1 MYRNI
6 SFLFFKGHRDRI
18 SHITCWIKEQ
28 LNCSSFLFF
37 LCLQQRSWPRLHLKP
52 PTARRE
58 PCQTSPQVSRLPSAC
73 HPRLPAPHPRMA
85 SATRRATPPSAPR
98 AKWPRWP
105 PPRVCPLHLPWP
117 GPSPRPG
124 RPPSRPARGPVYL
137 LLSPP
142 APLARVH
149 SHWTIRQV
157 SWTVCHQEKACPQVC
172 LLLVSGPND
181 NCLTHYRYIGVFFP
195 LRHST

>member
-1 MYRNI
+1 MYEYFF
-6 SFLFFKGHRDRI
+6 SFFSKATETEYLAFSTG
-18 SHITCWIKEQ
+18 WIKEQ
-28 LNCSSFLFF
+28 LNCSSFKFF

-58 PCQTSPQVSRLPSAC
+58 PCRTSPQVSRLPSAC
-73 HPRLPAPHPRMA
+73 RRRLPAPLPHTA

-105 PPRVCPLHLPWP
+105 PPRVCPLHPPWP

-124 RPPSRPARGPVYL
+124 RPPSRPARGPAYL
-137 LLSPP
+137 PLSPP

-149 SHWTIRQV
+149 SHWTIQQV
-157 SWTVCHQEKACPQVC
+157 SWTVCHQEKACPQVG
-172 LLLVSGPND
+172 LLLVSGPSD
-181 NCLTHYRYIGVFFP
+181 NCLTRY
-195 LRHST
+195 